1 MSDTR
6 RMYRALLAL
15 LAGMTACSWMPAISV
30 PQAEQAVQATEGG
43 GERLRVHRR
52 CVAASTQMDALV
64 SCMAAD
70 GYQFVP
76 RMPGFPGE
84 ECWALRD
91 QPREDTPP
99 PPHCFERVSETPR

>member
-1 MSDTR
+1 MH
-6 RMYRALLAL
+6 RALVAF
-15 LAGMTACSWMPAISV
+15 LAGSLAACSWMPAISI

-52 CVAASTQMDALV
+52 CVAASTDVESLIT
-64 SCMAAD
+64 CMAAD

-76 RMPGFPGE
+76 RSPGFPGD

-91 QPREDTPP
+91 QPRADTPP
-99 PPHCFERVSETPR
+99 PTQCFERISESPLTK